1 MIMPRMIRRRRL
13 RPFLPLFVMSTPPY
27 RHLADFPNLIYA
39 TRPAICSPLGAA
51 FIWDPYALLPVRL
64 PSCLTHSLAKAFPLS
79 ARPPRGPRITLAP
92 KCVSHLHRAPPCPVR
107 RSRLHKSAPAPP

>member
-79 ARPPRGPRITLAP
+79 ARASAQRPPNHFGTEMSLPSA
-92 KCVSHLHRAPPCPVR
+92 PCPTLP
-107 RSRLHKSAPAPP
+107 SQPPWNATRGV